1 MSYVALTYWDL
12 VLASLL
18 LLINGAISF
27 GFRLNLERSLAI
39 SAVRMVLQLAL
50 IAVLLRFIFA
60 SDAFWPTLLFAMLML
75 VATGYEVASHQSRR
89 IAGWRGYA
97 LAGGPPFAAGL
108 ITALFAVTVIIG
120 ADPWY
125 APRFFLPILGMIVG
139 NALAG
144 AGLVLDTIADGANR
158 ERQVIEARLALGQSR
173 FVAMSDIVRRSVR
186 AGMLPIMS
194 MMATAGIVAIP
205 GMMTGQI
212 LAGAEPG
219 EAAKYQIM
227 ILFLIAGATGLAV
240 LSAAFG
246 SVLLMTD
253 ERHRLR
259 LERLQSNAP

>member
-1 MSYVALTYWDL
+1 
-12 VLASLL
+12 
-18 LLINGAISF
+18 
-27 GFRLNLERSLAI
+27 
-39 SAVRMVLQLAL
+39 
-50 IAVLLRFIFA
+50 
-60 SDAFWPTLLFAMLML
+60 
-75 VATGYEVASHQSRR
+75 
-89 IAGWRGYA
+89 
-97 LAGGPPFAAGL
+97 
-108 ITALFAVTVIIG
+108 
-120 ADPWY
+120 
-125 APRFFLPILGMIVG
+125 
-139 NALAG
+139 
-144 AGLVLDTIADGANR
+144 
-158 ERQVIEARLALGQSR
+158 
-173 FVAMSDIVRRSVR
+173 
-186 AGMLPIMS
+186 MLPIMS

>member
-1 MSYVALTYWDL
+1 M
-12 VLASLL
+12 
-18 LLINGAISF
+18 G
-27 GFRLNLERSLAI
+27 
-39 SAVRMVLQLAL
+39 
-50 IAVLLRFIFA
+50 
-60 SDAFWPTLLFAMLML
+60 
-75 VATGYEVASHQSRR
+75 
-89 IAGWRGYA
+89 
-97 LAGGPPFAAGL
+97 
-108 ITALFAVTVIIG
+108 
-120 ADPWY
+120 
-125 APRFFLPILGMIVG
+125 
-139 NALAG
+139 
-144 AGLVLDTIADGANR
+144 
-158 ERQVIEARLALGQSR
+158 
-173 FVAMSDIVRRSVR
+173 RSVR

-259 LERLQSNAP
+259 LERLQNNMP